1 MSFNQ
6 AAEIPQPQTPTVTQ
20 EVNAEKSDLLVP
32 SLFLSAATI
41 LLGFIDPI
49 YLHFEQQIAL
59 TVILTALGLVLLWM
73 GTLSRRR
80 VILYI
85 GAAILLFTIALEA
98 ITQPTQLSVPLVA
111 VWPLRILLV
120 LLVGFSWAFLM
131 RPPRWLRRA
140 LVAVLV
146 PTVLVLAIWGGPATG
161 VALFGWNLYIPVTNF
176 TPYWLAI
183 DSHDTLYAT
192 DASGDL
198 IWVFDS
204 SGNAQGTIRPGRA
217 PAVGTPGPGIL
228 PNGLVE
234 EMNLAN
240 LSLLPSPTPGTGV
253 PAPFI
258 FDFCGIAVD
267 PNDNL
272 YTVDTIDQTGPKI
285 IRFDKDGMINMRIPA
300 PHEFGP
306 TKGCI
311 AVDNDHIYLASRYGK
326 VYVMDYSGKVSEEVT
341 VAYQPLG
348 IALTNKSELLV
359 TGPNILNKIDVKSGE
374 VFTTTLPAP
383 PGQLQIPYQALLV
396 EKDGNVLVSDWGSNQ
411 VLRVDPDTNK
421 IIGSFGGQG
430 FWPGQFKAM
439 GGMALD
445 HEGRIYVADWQHRV
459 IERFTPDGKIDTVWW
474 AARPV
479 PEQQNG
485 EVEKD

>member
-1 MSFNQ
+1 MSLNQ
-6 AAEIPQPQTPTVTQ
+6 AAEIPQTPSVTQ
-20 EVNAEKSDLLVP
+20 EVDAEKSDFIVP

-49 YLHFEQQIAL
+49 YLHYEQQIPLTIGLTLLGIVVLWTGAL
-59 TVILTALGLVLLWM
+59 L
-73 GTLSRRR
+73 RRR
-80 VILYI
+80 IVMYA
-85 GAAILLFTIALEA
+85 GAAALLITIAIEA
-98 ITQPTQLSVPLVA
+98 TTQPTQLSVPLVA

-120 LLVGFSWAFLM
+120 LLVGFAWGFLI

-140 LVAVLV
+140 LFAVII
-146 PTVLVLAIWGGPATG
+146 PTIVVLAIWGGPATG
-161 VALFGWNLYIPVTNF
+161 VALFGWNIYIPVTNF

-204 SGNAQGTIRPGRA
+204 SGNATGTIRAGRA

-228 PNGLVE
+228 PNGLIE

-240 LSLLPSPTPGTGV
+240 VSLIPSPTPISGTV
-253 PAPFI
+253 PTFI

-267 PNDNL
+267 SQDNL
-272 YTVDTIDQTGPKI
+272 YTVDTIDPTGTKI
-285 IRFDKDGMINMRIPA
+285 IRFDRDGMVNLRVPV
-300 PHEFGP
+300 PHDYGP
-306 TKGCI
+306 TKGCL
-311 AVDNDHIYLASRYGK
+311 AVDDNHIYLASRYGK
-326 VYVMDYSGKVSEEVT
+326 VYIMDRTGKVSQEVT

-348 IALTNKSELLV
+348 VVVTDKAELLV
-359 TGPNILNKIDVKSGE
+359 TGPNILNKIDVKSGH
-374 VFTTTLPAP
+374 VFTTTLPSP
-383 PGQLQIPYQALLV
+383 PGQLQIPYQALVV

-411 VLRVDPDTNK
+411 VLRVNPDTNK

-445 HEGRIYVADWQHRV
+445 REGRIYVADWQHRV
-459 IERFTPDGKIDTVWW
+459 IQRFTPDGKIDAVWW

-479 PEQQNG
+479 PETQSG